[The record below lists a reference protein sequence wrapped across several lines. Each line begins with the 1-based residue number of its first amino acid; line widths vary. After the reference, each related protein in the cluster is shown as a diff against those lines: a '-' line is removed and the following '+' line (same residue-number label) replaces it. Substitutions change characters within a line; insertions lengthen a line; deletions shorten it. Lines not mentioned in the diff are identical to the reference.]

1 MERGFQHDELRAYLV
16 EQFFFFFAAVN
27 ADEFLVEGNRQRRLA
42 AESCHFLPLPG
53 ANGLLDAVNVVA
65 GEQFQFLQ
73 RLLRGKRAVGIYAQ
87 RDALLAETG
96 AEAADKV
103 ELGGEIYRPDFK
115 FHA

>member
-1 MERGFQHDELRAYLV
+1 MERGFQHDELRTYLV
-16 EQFFFFFAAVN
+16 EQFFFFFAVIN
-27 ADEFLVEGNRQRRLA
+27 ADQFLVEGNRQRRLA
-42 AESCHFLPLPG
+42 AESRHFLPLPG
-53 ANGLLDAVNVVA
+53 ANGLLDAVNVVS

-73 RLLRGKRAVGIYAQ
+73 RLLRGECAVGVYAQ